1 MKILFIYCYFDTLTL
16 QNYYRIKTKKKLLG
30 LLATLLILFFACD
43 SVTNQTE
50 DTQNV
55 KNDTNLTSR
64 LTAGP
69 CPEGTFAVW
78 SYEFESFHFHRPV
91 KNCESG
97 FWFCTKGGEWTLEYV
112 TNPNAKSQITNNGT
126 LVLAS
131 ADRKNKLIRFHF
143 PIELIGK
150 DGNTQSDFET
160 FNVDE
165 ELTFGDLTLVKGDY
179 PPTFT
184 NDEIIISVP
193 VK

>member
-1 MKILFIYCYFDTLTL
+1 M
-16 QNYYRIKTKKKLLG
+16 KTKKLFLG
-30 LLATLLILFFACD
+30 LLATTLILFFSCD
-43 SVTNQTE
+43 SDSNQTE

-55 KNDTNLTSR
+55 KNNTNLTSR
-64 LTAGP
+64 LAAGP
-69 CPEGTFAVW
+69 CPKGTFEVW

-97 FWFCTKGGEWTLEYV
+97 FWFCTKGGGWTVDCV

-126 LVLAS
+126 LVLAVV
-131 ADRKNKLIRFHF
+131 DREKEIISFHF

-150 DGNTQSDFET
+150 DGNKFSDFET

-165 ELTFGDLTLVKGDY
+165 ELKFGDLTLIKGDY
-179 PPTFT
+179 PSTFT
-184 NDEIIISVP
+184 NDEIIINVP